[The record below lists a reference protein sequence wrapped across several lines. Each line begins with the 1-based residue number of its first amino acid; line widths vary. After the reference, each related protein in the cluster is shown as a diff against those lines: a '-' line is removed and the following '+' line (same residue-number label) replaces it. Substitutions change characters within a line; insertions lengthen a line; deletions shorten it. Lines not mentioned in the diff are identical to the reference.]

1 LTITRICIVRHG
13 ETDWNSI
20 GRLQGST
27 DVPLNE
33 KGIQQAKESGEYL
46 KDSQWDVIITSP
58 LQRAKRT
65 AQIINSYIDIPLVVM
80 DDFKEKYFGV
90 GEGLTYEERKKAY
103 PDHKYPNEEDQETF
117 TERLIIGL
125 QKINQEYFGKK
136 VLLVCHGAVINA
148 LLSHLS
154 NGELGYGKT
163 KISNACINDIHFHEN
178 QWKVKAYNQT
188 GHLSIID

>member
-1 LTITRICIVRHG
+1 MTITRICIVRHG

-33 KGIQQAKESGEYL
+33 KGIQQAKESGEFL
-46 KDSQWDVIITSP
+46 KDWQWDVIITSP

-65 AQIINSYIDIPLVVM
+65 AQIINSYMDIPLVEM

-90 GEGLTYEERKKAY
+90 GEGLTYEERKKLY
-103 PDHKYPNEEDQETF
+103 PDHKYPNEDDQETF
-117 TERLIIGL
+117 TKRLMNGL
-125 QKINQEYFGKK
+125 EKINQEYYEKK

-148 LLSHLS
+148 ILAHLS

-178 QWKVKAYNQT
+178 QWKIKAYNQT